1 VLEGDSETEGADA
14 DVSADSS
21 GDSVSLD
28 PSKRARARGQGGG
41 FMASIQSK
49 WDTSWRNTNKAQE
62 STNKP
67 EDSDDAPEGWS
78 ALTAR
83 SSRAGA
89 ALDDSSALDHDDVSE
104 ELVGDRFREDEE
116 VGSMWGFNDQHR
128 TGNVYTPGDPTG
140 RDRRPQKIIDRGS
153 LTGTVGVGSE
163 EAQNAQV
170 RVLPFA
176 AAGGMGPR
184 EEDVDLP
191 DELCRAETGV
201 QSSTQLQEAVSAVS
215 AQVRQVQ
222 TWYRNLQAQQL
233 QRTQSLVL
241 QGRPQEALE
250 EMRSRN
256 VMHAGTLCI
265 LLHHPSLHMRAQA
278 GGSLA

>member
-1 VLEGDSETEGADA
+1 MLEGDSETEGADA

-21 GDSVSLD
+21 GDGVPLD
-28 PSKRARARGQGGG
+28 PSARARARGHGGG
-41 FMASIQSK
+41 LMSSIQSK
-49 WDTSWRNTNKAQE
+49 WDTLWRNTNKAQE

-67 EDSDDAPEGWS
+67 NDSDDVPEGWLS
-78 ALTAR
+78 AR

-89 ALDDSSALDHDDVSE
+89 ALDDSSALENDVSE
-104 ELVGDRFREDEE
+104 ELVGDRFREEEE

-153 LTGTVGVGSE
+153 LTGTAGVRSE
-163 EAQNAQV
+163 DAQNAQV

-176 AAGGMGPR
+176 VAGGMGPR
-184 EEDVDLP
+184 EEDVDLA
-191 DELCRAETGV
+191 DELCRTEAGV

-215 AQVRQVQ
+215 AEVRQVQ

-250 EMRSRN
+250 GMRSRN
-256 VMHAGTLCI
+256 VMHAGTCCI
-265 LLHHPSLHMRAQA
+265 RVHPENASKGAAAQRVC
-278 GGSLA
+278 

>member
-1 VLEGDSETEGADA
+1 MLEGDSEPEGGDG

-21 GDSVSLD
+21 GDGVPLD
-28 PSKRARARGQGGG
+28 PSARAHARGQGGG
-41 FMASIQSK
+41 FMSSIQSK
-49 WDTSWRNTNKAQE
+49 WDTLWRNTNKAQE
-62 STNKP
+62 STNRP

-78 ALTAR
+78 ALSAR
-83 SSRAGA
+83 GSRAGA
-89 ALDDSSALDHDDVSE
+89 ALDDSSTLDYDVSE
-104 ELVGDRFREDEE
+104 ELVGDRLGQDEE
-116 VGSMWGFNDQHR
+116 GSMWGFNDEHC

-153 LTGTVGVGSE
+153 LTGTAGVASVD
-163 EAQNAQV
+163 AQNAQV

-184 EEDVDLP
+184 EEDVDLA
-191 DELCRAETGV
+191 DELCRSETAV
-201 QSSTQLQEAVSAVS
+201 QSSTQLEQAVSAVS
-215 AQVRQVQ
+215 AQLRQVQ

-233 QRTQSLVL
+233 QHTQSLVL

-256 VMHAGTLCI
+256 VMHPGTCCLTTPET
-265 LLHHPSLHMRAQA
+265 HVA
-278 GGSLA
+278 